1 MQLHERLMD
10 LIGHEVTVSTR
21 LEGEAGS
28 VGGGVVKEVGPDFL
42 IVGDRGGRSDS
53 WIRMAAVVTVIHS
66 SDCPRCAG
74 GSASQLPATDAL
86 PPSV

>member
-28 VGGGVVKEVGPDFL
+28 VAGGVVKEVGPDFM
-42 IVGDRGGRSDS
+42 IVGDKGGRSDS
-53 WIRMAAVVTVIHS
+53 WVRMAAVVAVIHA
-66 SDCPRCAG
+66 SDCPRCVE
-74 GSASQLPATDAL
+74 GSAS
-86 PPSV
+86 